1 MVFAGYFKVSGQVVH
16 TIENRYGS
24 VTGIAVLNDRLYV
37 GSTRQIA
44 VYCPTTF
51 QYLEDLSFNCPNC
64 RRQCRAFQCE
74 YCGYTIGYGG
84 GWIQMGLTSLVGCGF
99 NNCLYASERNNSLI
113 YKVAFGQNNTVS
125 FWSVHSHPNGL
136 SVTGSHNLLVAM
148 TGNNSLN
155 EYSTDG
161 GMIRQ
166 ISLQAV
172 GISNPVCT
180 VQLSDN
186 HYGVT
191 HHGPAHQF
199 SVISSDGQLVQS
211 YRGDAGNMNEP
222 RGIAVD
228 GRGKVFVADQNN
240 NRILVIDRKTL
251 SAYQLRLPDDC
262 ALNGPYSI
270 HLDSVNRRLYIG
282 EHGGGRVICCKI

>member
-1 MVFAGYFKVSGQVVH
+1 M
-16 TIENRYGS
+16 
-24 VTGIAVLNDRLYV
+24 
-37 GSTRQIA
+37 
-44 VYCPTTF
+44 
-51 QYLEDLSFNCPNC
+51 
-64 RRQCRAFQCE
+64 
-74 YCGYTIGYGG
+74 
-84 GWIQMGLTSLVGCGF
+84 SL
-99 NNCLYASERNNSLI
+99 
-113 YKVAFGQNNTVS
+113 
-125 FWSVHSHPNGL
+125 WSVDNYPHGL
-136 SVTGSHNLLVAM
+136 SVTSSHNLLVAM

-166 ISLQAV
+166 ISLQPV

-186 HYGVT
+186 QYGVA

-211 YRGDAGNMNEP
+211 YRGDAGNMNNP

-228 GRGKVFVADQNN
+228 EHGRVFVADQNN